1 MKMYRGKEGRVN
13 QELRTDKNTLLILCL
28 KEITSE
34 NVLSS
39 PGNSH
44 SGLCDDLKERESTR
58 GEMCVHT
65 VDSL

>member
-1 MKMYRGKEGRVN
+1 MYRGKEGRIN
-13 QELRTDKNTLLILCL
+13 RELRTDTNILLILCL
-28 KEITSE
+28 KEVTSE

-39 PGNSH
+39 TENSN
-44 SGLCDDLKERESTR
+44 SGLCGDLKDRESTR